1 MPVFSAGDN
10 FGSPVVTEATRKS
23 TFEKT
28 VIGFVGVCTVAAMVA
43 ALRYP
48 PASVT
53 LSPQAEFRLE
63 DPAFETAPG
72 AASAL
77 VRGAKPDGAPLLT
90 VSTLDRTFAQLG
102 YDLDRL
108 RDGDGLVP
116 RHFVAAMP
124 SDMRAIRVPAKRKA
138 LFIKTVLPLILQA
151 NDEIR
156 ADRARLERIL
166 EHKGDLPAVDRLW
179 LAAKAEVY
187 EVERADLTGLRDR
200 MDVIPPSLAIAQA
213 AEESGWGTSR
223 FVLEGNAL
231 FGQWTFSRNRH
242 MVPRG
247 RAAGRSH
254 QVQAFPNLI
263 EGVRAYMENLNTH
276 RAYRRFRD
284 FRSAQR
290 AKSQPLHG
298 LELAATLANYSERRE
313 KYVETIQGL
322 IRFNRLQALDGARLG
337 VATASRRPAEPAI

>member
-1 MPVFSAGDN
+1 M
-10 FGSPVVTEATRKS
+10 TEATRKS

-28 VIGFVGVCTVAAMVA
+28 VIGFVGVCAVAAMVA

-53 LSPQAEFRLE
+53 RSPQAEFKLE
-63 DPAFETAPG
+63 DPAFDTAPG
-72 AASAL
+72 VISAS
-77 VRGAKPDGAPLLT
+77 VRGAGPGAQPLLT
-90 VSTLDRTFAQLG
+90 VSILDRTFAGLG

-124 SDMRAIRVPAKRKA
+124 VDMRAIRVPAKRKA

-166 EHKGDLPAVDRLW
+166 KHKGDLPAVDRLW
-179 LAAKAEVY
+179 LAAKTEVY
-187 EVERADLTGLRDR
+187 DVKRADLKGLRAR
-200 MDVIPPSLAIAQA
+200 MDVVPPSLAIAQA
-213 AEESGWGTSR
+213 AEETGWGTSR

-242 MVPRG
+242 MVPRK

-254 QVQAFPNLI
+254 QVRAFPSLI
-263 EGVRAYMENLNTH
+263 DGVRAYMENLNTH
-276 RAYRRFRD
+276 RAYRRFRAL
-284 FRSAQR
+284 RSAQR
-290 AKSQPLHG
+290 SASQPLHG
-298 LELAATLANYSERRE
+298 LELARTLTGYSERGE
-313 KYVETIQGL
+313 EYVKSIQGL

-337 VATASRRPAEPAI
+337 VATASRDSQEEPAI

>member
-1 MPVFSAGDN
+1 M
-10 FGSPVVTEATRKS
+10 TEATRKS
-23 TFEKT
+23 AFEKT
-28 VIGFVGVCTVAAMVA
+28 VIGFVGMCAVAAMVA

-48 PASVT
+48 PASAT
-53 LSPQAEFRLE
+53 LSPRAEFKLE
-63 DPAFETAPG
+63 DPAFEAAPG
-72 AASAL
+72 AAAAL
-77 VRGAKPDGAPLLT
+77 PRGAQPGGAPLLT

-166 EHKGDLPAVDRLW
+166 DHKGDLPAVDRLW
-179 LAAKAEVY
+179 LAAKTEVY
-187 EVERADLTGLRDR
+187 EVKRTDLKGLRTR

-223 FVLEGNAL
+223 FVREGNAL
-231 FGQWTFSRNRH
+231 FGQWTFSGNRH
-242 MVPRG
+242 MVPRK
-247 RAAGRSH
+247 RDAGRKH
-254 QVQAFPNLI
+254 QVQAFPSLI

-276 RAYRRFRD
+276 RAYRGFREL
-284 FRSAQR
+284 RSVRR

-298 LELAATLANYSERRE
+298 LELATTLTGYSERGE

-337 VATASRRPAEPAI
+337 VATVSRRSPEPAI

>member
-1 MPVFSAGDN
+1 MP
-10 FGSPVVTEATRKS
+10 
-23 TFEKT
+23 
-28 VIGFVGVCTVAAMVA
+28 
-43 ALRYP
+43 RYS

-53 LSPQAEFRLE
+53 RSPQAEFKLE
-63 DPAFETAPG
+63 DPAFDTAPG
-72 AASAL
+72 VISAS
-77 VRGAKPDGAPLLT
+77 VRGAGPGAQPLLT
-90 VSTLDRTFAQLG
+90 VSALDRTFAGLG

-124 SDMRAIRVPAKRKA
+124 VDMRAIRVPAKRKA

-187 EVERADLTGLRDR
+187 EVKRADLKGLRAR
-200 MDVIPPSLAIAQA
+200 MDVIPPSLAIAQS
-213 AEESGWGTSR
+213 AEETGWGTSR

-242 MVPRG
+242 MVPRK
-247 RAAGRSH
+247 RAAGRNH
-254 QVQAFPNLI
+254 QVRAFPSLI

-276 RAYRRFRD
+276 RAYRGFRALRFAR
-284 FRSAQR
+284 R
-290 AKSQPLHG
+290 AASQPLHG
-298 LELAATLANYSERRE
+298 VELARTLTGYSERGE
-313 KYVETIQGL
+313 EYVETIQGL
-322 IRFNRLQALDGARLG
+322 IRFNRLQAFDGARLG
-337 VATASRRPAEPAI
+337 VATASRTSFSEQGTQ

>member
-1 MPVFSAGDN
+1 M
-10 FGSPVVTEATRKS
+10 TEATRKS

-28 VIGFVGVCTVAAMVA
+28 VIGFVGVCAVAAMVA

-53 LSPQAEFRLE
+53 LSPRAEFKLE
-63 DPAFETAPG
+63 DPAFDTAPG
-72 AASAL
+72 VISAS
-77 VRGAKPDGAPLLT
+77 VRGAGPGAQPLLT
-90 VSTLDRTFAQLG
+90 VSALDRTFAGLG

-124 SDMRAIRVPAKRKA
+124 VDMRAIRVPAKRKA

-187 EVERADLTGLRDR
+187 EVKRADLKGLLVR
-200 MDVIPPSLAIAQA
+200 MDVIPPSLAIAQS
-213 AEESGWGTSR
+213 AEETGWGTSR

-242 MVPRG
+242 MVPRK
-247 RAAGRSH
+247 RAAGRNH
-254 QVQAFPNLI
+254 QVRAFPSLI

-276 RAYRRFRD
+276 RAYRGFRAL
-284 FRSAQR
+284 RSAQR
-290 AKSQPLHG
+290 AASQPLHG
-298 LELAATLANYSERRE
+298 VELARTLTGYSERGE
-313 KYVETIQGL
+313 EYVKSIQGL
-322 IRFNRLQALDGARLG
+322 IRFNRLQAFDGARLG
-337 VATASRRPAEPAI
+337 VATASRDSQEEPAI

>member
-1 MPVFSAGDN
+1 M
-10 FGSPVVTEATRKS
+10 TETTRKS
-23 TFEKT
+23 AFEKT

-53 LSPQAEFRLE
+53 QSPRAEFRLDGPE
-63 DPAFETAPG
+63 FETAPG
-72 AASAL
+72 VASAL
-77 VRGAKPDGAPLLT
+77 VRRVTSGGAPLLT
-90 VSTLDRTFAQLG
+90 VNALDRTFARLG

-124 SDMRAIRVPAKRKA
+124 SDMREIRVPAKRKA
-138 LFIKTVLPLILQA
+138 LFIKTVLPLILQV

-166 EHKGDLPAVDRLW
+166 KHKGDLPAVDRFW
-179 LAAKAEVY
+179 LAAKAEIYDVKRNDLMSL
-187 EVERADLTGLRDR
+187 RAR

-231 FGQWTFSRNRH
+231 FGQWTYSRGGH
-242 MVPRG
+242 MVPRK
-247 RAAGRSH
+247 RDAGRKH
-254 QVQAFPNLI
+254 QIQAFPSLI

-276 RAYRRFRD
+276 RAYRGFRA

-290 AKSQPLHG
+290 ARSQPLHG
-298 LELAATLANYSERRE
+298 LELATTLTGYSERGE
-313 KYVETIQGL
+313 EYVKSIQGL

-337 VATASRRPAEPAI
+337 VSTVSRRSPEPEI

>member
-1 MPVFSAGDN
+1 M
-10 FGSPVVTEATRKS
+10 TEATRRS

-28 VIGFVGVCTVAAMVA
+28 VIGFVGLCTVAAMVA

-53 LSPQAEFRLE
+53 RSPQAVFKLE
-63 DPAFETAPG
+63 DPVFETAPG
-72 AASAL
+72 AAAAV
-77 VRGAKPDGAPLLT
+77 VRRAEPGGAPLLT

-124 SDMRAIRVPAKRKA
+124 SDIRAIRVPAKRKA

-166 EHKGDLPAVDRLW
+166 DHKGDLPAVDRLW

-187 EVERADLTGLRDR
+187 EVKRADLRGLQAR
-200 MDVIPPSLAIAQA
+200 MDVIPASLAIAQA

-231 FGQWTFSRNRH
+231 FGQWTYSRNRH
-242 MVPRG
+242 MVPRK
-247 RAAGRSH
+247 RAAGRNH
-254 QVQAFPNLI
+254 QIQAFPSLI

-276 RAYRRFRD
+276 RAYREFRAS
-284 FRSAQR
+284 RSAQR

-298 LELAATLANYSERRE
+298 LELATTLTNYSERRE
-313 KYVETIQGL
+313 EYVKTIQGL

-337 VATASRRPAEPAI
+337 VATVSRRSPEPAI

>member
-1 MPVFSAGDN
+1 M
-10 FGSPVVTEATRKS
+10 TEATRKS

-28 VIGFVGVCTVAAMVA
+28 VIGFVGLCAVAAVVA

-53 LSPQAEFRLE
+53 RSPQAEFKLE
-63 DPAFETAPG
+63 DPAFDTASG

-77 VRGAKPDGAPLLT
+77 AGRAALGGAPVLT
-90 VSTLDRTFAQLG
+90 VSSLDRTFAQLG

-124 SDMRAIRVPAKRKA
+124 VDMRAIRVPAKRKA

-179 LAAKAEVY
+179 LAAKAEIYDVK
-187 EVERADLTGLRDR
+187 RADLKSLRAR
-200 MDVIPPSLAIAQA
+200 MDVIPPSLAIAQS
-213 AEESGWGTSR
+213 AEETGWGTSR

-231 FGQWTFSRNRH
+231 FGQWTFSRSRH
-242 MVPRG
+242 MVPRN
-247 RAAGRSH
+247 RDAGRNH
-254 QVQAFPNLI
+254 QVRAFPSLI
-263 EGVRAYMENLNTH
+263 GAVRAYMENLNTH
-276 RAYRRFRD
+276 RAYREFRAL
-284 FRSAQR
+284 RSAQR
-290 AKSQPLHG
+290 AASQPLDG
-298 LELAATLANYSERRE
+298 LELATALTGYSERGE

-337 VATASRRPAEPAI
+337 VATASRGSPEPAI

>member
-1 MPVFSAGDN
+1 M
-10 FGSPVVTEATRKS
+10 TEATRKS

-28 VIGFVGVCTVAAMVA
+28 VIGFVGVCAVAAMVA

-53 LSPQAEFRLE
+53 RSPQAEFKLD
-63 DPAFETAPG
+63 DPAFDAAPG
-72 AASAL
+72 VISAS
-77 VRGAKPDGAPLLT
+77 VRGAGPRARPLLT
-90 VSTLDRTFAQLG
+90 VSILDRTFAGLG

-124 SDMRAIRVPAKRKA
+124 VDMRAIRVPAKRKA

-179 LAAKAEVY
+179 LAAKTEVY
-187 EVERADLTGLRDR
+187 EVKRADLKGLLAR
-200 MDVIPPSLAIAQA
+200 MDVIPPSLAIAQS
-213 AEESGWGTSR
+213 AEETGWGTSR

-242 MVPRG
+242 MVPRK
-247 RAAGRSH
+247 RAAGRKH
-254 QVQAFPNLI
+254 QVRAFPSLI

-276 RAYRRFRD
+276 RAYRGFRAL
-284 FRSAQR
+284 RSAQR
-290 AKSQPLHG
+290 AASQPLRG
-298 LELAATLANYSERRE
+298 LELARTLTRYSERGE

-337 VATASRRPAEPAI
+337 VATASRDSREPAI